1 MPIDRSL
8 KDRLKEPCR
17 SLEGTRTSVWYL
29 GCRLLLADRRSLD
42 LRVFPNK
49 ASEFRGWSRVI
60 KLQHVGLRLAF
71 RSVQGLTRFRGLDLW
86 GRLGFIWIEGLEVWS
101 FGGDLKQKMASLLK
115 ASAAKALN
123 QLVHQVGS
131 EMVGGLR

>member
-1 MPIDRSL
+1 M
-8 KDRLKEPCR
+8 
-17 SLEGTRTSVWYL
+17 
-29 GCRLLLADRRSLD
+29 
-42 LRVFPNK
+42 
-49 ASEFRGWSRVI
+49 I

-101 FGGDLKQKMASLLK
+101 FGGDLKQKKASLLK